1 MNNLDP
7 ITYAD
12 TAYTAEQAH
21 WPRPE
26 PDQRSRRFRMT
37 AASGQQLPRRC
48 PTVDLF
54 PLQDLQKLPPRQLR
68 ENEENTRDQP
78 ANNTSPRPRERPGFP
93 IRWDEECLR
102 YTSLSRLNFIVGIIR
117 LTGWAGVVG
126 MFPISI
132 LSSLLLIQ
140 TDHSAGRGDS
150 FSSLATSFYYWEI
163 PFWIAVVSPVLWGG
177 ANLIYRLFPSVGGL
191 QRGPQWEL
199 NRRTGNVIVYDNPR
213 RRKTAWKILHG
224 RPFREFDCHLQSTPS
239 HQGLPQYS
247 LSLVHYSRD
256 IHVPIAGMF
265 GATGHVDQRAT
276 WDMIQRFMDT
286 SQPLPDT
293 PMWEKFRPLDP
304 TTLEHDRQTGR
315 PPRYW
320 RDMDDETFS
329 QVLLEHQDRLNLHYR
344 R

>member
-54 PLQDLQKLPPRQLR
+54 PMNELQKLPPRKLR
-68 ENEENTRDQP
+68 EFEAEIAEEPEGNT
-78 ANNTSPRPRERPGFP
+78 PRPKERPNHP

-102 YTSLSRLNFIVGIIR
+102 HTSLSRLNFIVGFIR
-117 LTGWAGVVG
+117 LLGWAGVVG
-126 MFPISI
+126 VTPIMALASVLAI
-132 LSSLLLIQ
+132 FLLYDPQ
-140 TDHSAGRGDS
+140 EVENFWSH
-150 FSSLATSFYYWEI
+150 ATTFFYWEI
-163 PFWIAVVSPVLWGG
+163 TFWAAVVSPVLWGG

-213 RRKTAWKILHG
+213 RRKTAWKILHE

-239 HQGLPQYS
+239 HQGLPQYT
-247 LSLVHYSRD
+247 LSLVHYSQD

-265 GATGHVDQRAT
+265 GATGHVDQRAA

-329 QVLLEHQDRLNLHYR
+329 QVLHEHQDRLNMHYR

>member
-21 WPRPE
+21 WPRPG

-48 PTVDLF
+48 PTMDIA
-54 PLQDLQKLPPRQLR
+54 PIGRGIQIMAPQDLRRVEQEDPHH
-68 ENEENTRDQP
+68 
-78 ANNTSPRPRERPGFP
+78 SPRPEGRSCSPLRV
-93 IRWDEECLR
+93 DEECLR
-102 YTSLSRLNFIVGIIR
+102 FASQTPVDFVLGLIR

-126 MFPISI
+126 VTPIMALASVLAI
-132 LSSLLLIQ
+132 FLLYDPQ
-140 TDHSAGRGDS
+140 EVENFWSH
-150 FSSLATSFYYWEI
+150 ATTFFYWEI
-163 PFWIAVVSPVLWGG
+163 TFWAAVVSPVLWGG

-213 RRKTAWKILHG
+213 RRKTAWNVLHE

-239 HQGLPQYS
+239 HQGLPQYT
-247 LSLVHYSRD
+247 LSLVHYSQD

-265 GATGHVDQRAT
+265 GATGHVDQRAA

-304 TTLEHDRQTGR
+304 ATLEHDRQTGR

-329 QVLLEHQDRLNLHYR
+329 QVVHQHQDRLNDLYR